1 MKKSQITTKPNYYDR
16 YINLADDVEL
26 VDGLVATLTLFDNHL
41 TDLER
46 VANNQYAPDK
56 WTPKDII
63 QHVTDTERI
72 MAYRALRIARNDNTS
87 LPGYE
92 EDLFAKNE

>member
-26 VDGLVATLTLFDNHL
+26 VDGLVATLTLFDNYL

-46 VANNQYAPDK
+46 VANKQYAPDK
-56 WTPKDII
+56 
-63 QHVTDTERI
+63 
-72 MAYRALRIARNDNTS
+72 
-87 LPGYE
+87 
-92 EDLFAKNE
+92 